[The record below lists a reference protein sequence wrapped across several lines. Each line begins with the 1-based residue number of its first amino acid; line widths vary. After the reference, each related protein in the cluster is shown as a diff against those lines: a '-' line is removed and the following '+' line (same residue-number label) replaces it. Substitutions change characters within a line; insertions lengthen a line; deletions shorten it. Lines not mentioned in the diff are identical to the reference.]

1 MIKVDM
7 SKFDLMKAKGRQKAA
22 LLAFAH
28 EAAQQLE
35 GEAKKNAPWTDR
47 TGHARQSIH
56 GTADWVGD
64 DLVICL
70 SGGMEYSPYLE
81 LAHGKKYAILKPT
94 IEKNASSIVEE
105 YRRLVKD

>member
-7 SKFDLMKAKGRQKAA
+7 KNFNLLKAKNRQKAA
-22 LLAFAH
+22 LLAFALV
-28 EAAQQLE
+28 AAYNME
-35 GEAKKNAPWTDR
+35 GQAKREAPWTDR

-64 DLVICL
+64 RLVICL

-94 IEKNASSIVEE
+94 IEKNAADIINE
-105 YRRLVKD
+105 YQRLVKD